1 MKSIGIIGSD
11 STHTENFAGIL
22 NRDVAV
28 SSLRATKLWGA
39 DPVQAR
45 EKAAM
50 AEIPTV
56 VERPEDAMDGVDA
69 VMVLN
74 RWGVDH
80 FEPAR
85 LALERGLPLFVDKPM
100 TDDPDQ
106 AVELTR
112 AATQAGVGF
121 MSASALRYD
130 HNLLE
135 LGQTLESMGPLR
147 GLSFAL
153 PNDWVLYGV
162 HAVDV
167 LHALLGSGVRDVTS
181 VRDEQNDLVILRWS
195 GGRFGIVT
203 QMRESLRIMQC
214 TGYTARGWAA
224 AEASPAD
231 EEGGYPRYYVDTVR
245 VFERMLQSAEWPIDA
260 VEMVDVIRVFAAVD
274 IAARE
279 GRTVELREIPAL

>member
-69 VMVLN
+69 VMVIN

-100 TDDPDQ
+100 IDDPAQ

-147 GLSFAL
+147 A
-153 PNDWVLYGV
+153 
-162 HAVDV
+162 
-167 LHALLGSGVRDVTS
+167 
-181 VRDEQNDLVILRWS
+181 
-195 GGRFGIVT
+195 
-203 QMRESLRIMQC
+203 
-214 TGYTARGWAA
+214 
-224 AEASPAD
+224 
-231 EEGGYPRYYVDTVR
+231 
-245 VFERMLQSAEWPIDA
+245 
-260 VEMVDVIRVFAAVD
+260 
-274 IAARE
+274 
-279 GRTVELREIPAL
+279 